1 MSDTENHPE
10 LSIALVSNTS
20 SSRID
25 KIPSFQDRNS
35 FTPSEQPYYLLTGD
49 E

>member
-1 MSDTENHPE
+1 MSDTKNHPGF
-10 LSIALVSNTS
+10 SVALVSNTS

-25 KIPSFQDRNS
+25 KIPPFQDKIS